1 MASWELLFCATIA
14 PSRTE
19 STSVQGQ
26 SATFTDEEN
35 LCGARI
41 DAGRKDISFVLMV
54 LLFKG
59 LGWFSSGCVW
69 KRLKHL
75 QDISGPLQKGVELC
89 GPLKSYFLKLY
100 WYTLFLD
107 GQIND
112 FKEIGTKK
120 IELTQ

>member
-1 MASWELLFCATIA
+1 MAGWELRFPATA

-19 STSVQGQ
+19 STSVKGQ

-41 DAGRKDISFVLMV
+41 DAGRKDNSFVLMV

-69 KRLKHL
+69 QRSKQL
-75 QDISGPLQKGVELC
+75 
-89 GPLKSYFLKLY
+89 
-100 WYTLFLD
+100 
-107 GQIND
+107 
-112 FKEIGTKK
+112 
-120 IELTQ
+120 